1 MSPTL
6 NTLVSGVISFGEW
19 EVKTR
24 EGPQPIDVLVER
36 RVRMLRVSRGLSQSD
51 LAREVGIT
59 FQQVQK
65 YEKGTNR
72 ISASMLHGIARVLGV
87 PEGQF
92 FVDAGEAEKLT
103 AELAPPRRIDLQIV
117 HALVELPEGALKEQI
132 NALIFTLAGKTTPAV
147 SD

>member
-1 MSPTL
+1 M
-6 NTLVSGVISFGEW
+6 
-19 EVKTR
+19 KTR
-24 EGPQPIDVLVER
+24 EGAPTDR
-36 RVRMLRVSRGLSQSD
+36 RAGGATVRMLRVSRGLSQSD

-65 YEKGTNR
+65 YETGTNR

-87 PEGQF
+87 TEGQF

-117 HALVELPEGALKEQI
+117 HALVELPEGAPKERS
-132 NALIFTLAGKTTPAV
+132 PR
-147 SD
+147 